1 MNNQLNLPPTTQLR
15 NLLATPGVLVAPG
28 CYDAVSAKLIERAGF
43 SELAVLRNSGH
54 DGGRVRLPEIPV
66 S

>member
-1 MNNQLNLPPTTQLR
+1 MNNQLNLPPTIQLR
-15 NLLATPGVLVAPG
+15 NLLAQPGIVIAPG

-54 DGGRVRLPEIPV
+54 DGGGFVFRRFR
-66 S
+66 